1 MSKPRLLFSAP
12 FSFLKNDI
20 EQFNEFFEIDFIEI
34 WKRGEFLALDK
45 DYEFWIPNPGQNFV
59 IDNSILEDMKY
70 LKVISTPST
79 GTNHIKL
86 VDCESRKVNVKGL
99 LDQKTKLQSISA
111 SAEFTFLKILSSL
124 RNIRLAWKEVELN
137 RWRENEDQ
145 MRGYEINEKTFGLI
159 GMGRIGNKLCK
170 YLDAFEANKIFFY
183 DPNIDCDELN
193 IAEKKD
199 LDFIFKHS
207 DVIVICCALNED
219 TQSMISKKHLDLM
232 LDDSFLI
239 NTSRGEIINEREL
252 VEFLEQRQD
261 IKFSADVI
269 TGEVND
275 LQMQNPLIPLHFEQK
290 INLTPHIAGATY
302 GSQTK
307 AAVFAFEALIEHV

>member
-20 EQFNEFFEIDFIEI
+20 EKFNEFFEIDFIEI
-34 WKRGEFLALDK
+34 WKRSEFLALDT

-59 IDNSILEDMKY
+59 IDNSILENMKY

-199 LDFIFKHS
+199 LDFIFQHS
-207 DVIVICCALNED
+207 DVIVICCALNEN

-232 LDDSFLI
+232 LDNSFLI

-275 LQMQNPLIPLHFEQK
+275 LQMQNPLIPFHFEKK